1 MKRITLFLYLLILCC
16 CNRTS
21 EDQALPTA
29 TIDIITIDSY
39 AVEATVS
46 TANAEIAVWIC
57 EELQYIPPT
66 ATHILSNGHNIEPN
80 KDITIRAEELNP
92 NTEYIL
98 AVAAFNDTTNSLTI
112 VEFTTLDAPEDESDN
127 SEDNN
132 KADEGSGSDE
142 ENEENDEKED
152 NDEGEVVE
160 AEVLDLT
167 FAYAATFKSSDTTS
181 GCNIVLKDKDMLY
194 SLAISF
200 TGLPYNRLIAG
211 SYHIGAEQ
219 TESNITMTLSTP
231 AGDISASSGD
241 ISVKRDHEQYTLNIE
256 FRSERVL
263 LSGTYCGAIAGLNI
277 DDDGPESD
285 EEDYEEEEVRDT
297 ILTHGTIH
305 KELVSRYWELTLT
318 NENESTML
326 YAEIYGYDIDLGY
339 LVPGKYSV
347 KSNGV
352 EFAEGDIDY
361 YYSKLTMDKR
371 SEQLRS
377 GTLDISLSGDIYTIK
392 IEIEDAAGRR
402 LETTFEGE
410 ITIN

>member
-1 MKRITLFLYLLILCC
+1 
-16 CNRTS
+16 
-21 EDQALPTA
+21 
-29 TIDIITIDSY
+29 
-39 AVEATVS
+39 V
-46 TANAEIAVWIC
+46 
-57 EELQYIPPT
+57 
-66 ATHILSNGHNIEPN
+66 
-80 KDITIRAEELNP
+80 TIRAEELNP

-132 KADEGSGSDE
+132 NADEGSGSEEEDE
-142 ENEENDEKED
+142 ENDNQED

-160 AEVLDLT
+160 TEVLDLT
-167 FAYAATFKSSDTTS
+167 FAYAATFKSSDTLS
-181 GCNIVLKDKDMLY
+181 GCNIALKDKDMLY

-231 AGDISASSGD
+231 TGDISASSGE

-277 DDDGPESD
+277 YDDGPESD
-285 EEDYEEEEVRDT
+285 EEDYEEEEVYDT

-318 NENESTML
+318 NENKSTML

>member
-1 MKRITLFLYLLILCC
+1 MREILAIIIALILTCC
-16 CNRTS
+16 HPQS
-21 EDQALPTA
+21 VEQVLPTVTA
-29 TIDIITIDSY
+29 SITSIDSHT
-39 AVEATVS
+39 VEAIAS
-46 TANAEIAVWIC
+46 TSNAEIAAWIC
-57 EELQYIPPT
+57 EERQAAPPT
-66 ATHILSNGHNIEPN
+66 ATHILSRGHDIEPN
-80 KDITIRAEELNP
+80 CDVTIRAEELNP

-112 VEFTTLDAPEDESDN
+112 VEFTTLDAKFDDSDN
-127 SEDNN
+127 TEDGDKTDEENGSE
-132 KADEGSGSDE
+132 E
-142 ENEENDEKED
+142 ENEENDNQED

-167 FAYAATFKSSDTTS
+167 FAYAATFKSSDTLS
-181 GCNIVLKDKDMLY
+181 GCNIALKDKDMLY

-231 AGDISASSGD
+231 AGDISASSGE

-277 DDDGPESD
+277 YDDGPESD

-410 ITIN
+410 IAIN